1 MERYTMQTL
10 TKKVGIVILISDKR
24 KKINQKQKGKLYNK
38 RVNSPRRYNN
48 PKFVCT
54 KQETLKTCKNDRI
67 ERKKKEVN
75 SFSWRLQ
82 HLSVIVMEKLDKIT
96 SVEKLNNIINL

>member
-48 PKFVCT
+48 PKFV
-54 KQETLKTCKNDRI
+54 
-67 ERKKKEVN
+67 
-75 SFSWRLQ
+75 
-82 HLSVIVMEKLDKIT
+82 
-96 SVEKLNNIINL
+96 